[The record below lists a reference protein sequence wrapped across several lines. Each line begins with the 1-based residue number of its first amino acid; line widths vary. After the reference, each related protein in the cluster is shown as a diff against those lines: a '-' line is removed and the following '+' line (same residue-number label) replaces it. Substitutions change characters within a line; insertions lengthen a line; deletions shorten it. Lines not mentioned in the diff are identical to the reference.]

1 MILFPTESNFSMKPL
16 TLMWFLAI
24 LVVLLFTFLLSALGP
39 RQNPD
44 SGKPCT
50 SVSHLT
56 VAAIYIAIVFI
67 VTLWSKRWIVQR
79 EIAGAGTGSPAATNT
94 TYWSVL
100 DLPQTKV
107 GGGILSTVCFAAFGA
122 TWYGQCSSGK

>member
-1 MILFPTESNFSMKPL
+1 MKSL

-24 LVVLLFTFLLSALGP
+24 LVALLSTFLLSALGAS
-39 RQNPD
+39 QNPNT
-44 SGKPCT
+44 GKPCT
-50 SVSHLT
+50 SVSHLA
-56 VAAIYIAIVFI
+56 VAATYIAIVFI
-67 VTLWSKRWIVQR
+67 VALWSKRWIVQR
-79 EIAGAGTGSPAATNT
+79 EIAGAGPGSPAAANT

-107 GGGILSTVCFAAFGA
+107 GGAILLTICFAAFGA